1 LPVAAAGRDVVRYLF
16 HRVGPDDD
24 PTALAAIV
32 RGVGMAPDAAAAEA
46 SPDPGAASGKVGMA
60 DA

>member
-32 RGVGMAPDAAAAEA
+32 RGVGMAPDAAAEA